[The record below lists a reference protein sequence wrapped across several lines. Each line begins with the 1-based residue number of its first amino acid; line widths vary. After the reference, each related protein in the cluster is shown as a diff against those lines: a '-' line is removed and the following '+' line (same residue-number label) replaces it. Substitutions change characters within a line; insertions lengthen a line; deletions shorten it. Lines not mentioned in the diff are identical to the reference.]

1 MPLVSLLT
9 GCCCLMPTPPFIF
22 SGHKK
27 RHNAFYRIFNTALDF
42 SLSLCDL
49 SRLRRLL
56 ALHCWLAHPGD
67 KLDQKLF
74 PDSSDPEFP
83 EIFLILSK
91 IFTAS
96 LHCSPRF
103 VYYQFF
109 YFGAKLQIN
118 TQYRLFPHVKI
129 TLLRF
134 TPKSK
139 TLSSFLIP

>member
-1 MPLVSLLT
+1 
-9 GCCCLMPTPPFIF
+9 MPTPPFIF

-91 IFTAS
+91 FSLLIFVHRA
-96 LHCSPRF
+96 HQF
-103 VYYQFF
+103 VYYQFLF
-109 YFGAKLQIN
+109 YFGAKLQIK
-118 TQYRLFPHVKI
+118 TQYRL
-129 TLLRF
+129 
-134 TPKSK
+134 
-139 TLSSFLIP
+139 IPA